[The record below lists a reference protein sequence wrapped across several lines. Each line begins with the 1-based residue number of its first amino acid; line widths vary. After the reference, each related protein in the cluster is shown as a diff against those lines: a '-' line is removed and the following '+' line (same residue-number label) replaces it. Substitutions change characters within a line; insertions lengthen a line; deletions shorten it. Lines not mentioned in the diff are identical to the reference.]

1 MIKGVDDQNNVDI
14 PMNNNNTQGQDLEN
28 MHDDTQ
34 LIPEEEENEPHKY
47 VTIGDINI
55 MLEINAS
62 NKEAD
67 STEYEE
73 IEIRT
78 TEQYNL

>member
-1 MIKGVDDQNNVDI
+1 
-14 PMNNNNTQGQDLEN
+14 
-28 MHDDTQ
+28 
-34 LIPEEEENEPHKY
+34 LIPEEEENEPDKY

-55 MLEINAS
+55 MLEMNAS
-62 NKEAD
+62 NKEAY